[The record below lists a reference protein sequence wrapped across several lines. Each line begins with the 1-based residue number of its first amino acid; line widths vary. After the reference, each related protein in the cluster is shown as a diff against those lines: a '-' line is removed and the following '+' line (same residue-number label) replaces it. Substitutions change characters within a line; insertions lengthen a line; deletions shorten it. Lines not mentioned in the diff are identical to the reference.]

1 MDNVE
6 AMDKNRKIELLL
18 VFYILRLYILRL
30 YSVRAINCW
39 TAWLHIIPLLRLLDI
54 QLKTK
59 PSISL
64 CLSLVTSS
72 SSRNHIHI
80 VNESEIVKECT
91 MGYKAQD
98 QELKVCQ
105 EELMINRLPLH
116 FDSHD
121 LNTYRLK
128 NIKISRIFL

>member
-6 AMDKNRKIELLL
+6 AMDKYKNRKIELLL

-30 YSVRAINCW
+30 YSVREINCW

-64 CLSLVTSS
+64 CLSLVLQAETISL
-72 SSRNHIHI
+72 
-80 VNESEIVKECT
+80 VYESEIVKECT

-121 LNTYRLK
+121 LNIYHLK